1 MVVNSKMTAIA
12 DKIRDLLGISDKM
25 GLDAMA
31 TNLGTAVNEVNA
43 QAELIQQIKSVL
55 EAKAVI
61 KE

>member
-1 MVVNSKMTAIA
+1 MALNSKMTAIA
-12 DKIRDLLGISDKM
+12 DKVRSLLGVSDKM
-25 GLDAMA
+25 GLDDMA

-43 QAELIQQIKSVL
+43 QAELIRQIKAAL

>member
-25 GLDAMA
+25 GLDSMT
-31 TNLGTAVNEVNA
+31 TNLGTAVNEVNT
-43 QAELIQQIKSVL
+43 QAELIRQIKAAL

>member
-25 GLDAMA
+25 GLDSMA